1 MTQRPASMATPVP
14 FARPAPV
21 IARVGI
27 GLKPQHYDEILRER
41 PDLGFFEVHAEN
53 YMGAGGPPHHY
64 LRRIRDLYPL
74 SLHGV
79 ALSIGGNRPLN
90 KDHLARLKAL
100 IERYQ
105 PGLFSEHLAW
115 STHEEAYMGDLL
127 PLPYT
132 EETLKLVCAHIDE
145 AQEAVGRAM
154 LLENPSTYVQ
164 FAATSMSEIEFLGEV
179 VARTGCGLLLDV
191 NNVFVQATNH
201 HFEPFSYIDAFPVQH
216 VGEIHLAGHDQRL
229 DDAGAPLLI
238 DAHGSPV
245 ADPVWALYE
254 YTIARTGP
262 VPTLIERDAD
272 VPPLGQLLAEAGRA
286 ETILTREAQRRA
298 TAPAA
303 AE

>member
-1 MTQRPASMATPVP
+1 MVTSSTFAPPAGI
-14 FARPAPV
+14 APR
-21 IARVGI
+21 AGI

-64 LRRIRDLYPL
+64 LKRIRDHYPL

-79 ALSIGGNRPLN
+79 ALSIGGSGPLD
-90 KDHLARLKAL
+90 KAHLTRLKDLNA
-100 IERYQ
+100 RYA

-115 STHEEAYMGDLL
+115 STHEDSYLSDLL

-132 EETLKLVCAHIDE
+132 AETLACVCAHIDE
-145 AQEAVGRAM
+145 AQEAVGRRM

-164 FAATSMSEIEFLGEV
+164 FTATDMSEIAFLGEV

-191 NNVFVQATNH
+191 NNVFVQAANH
-201 HFEPFSYIDAFPVQH
+201 HFDPFAYIDAFPVEH
-216 VGEIHLAGHDQRL
+216 VGEIHLAGHDARL

-245 ADPVWALYE
+245 ADAVWALYAHA
-254 YTIARTGP
+254 IARCGP
-262 VPTLIERDAD
+262 VPTLIERDAE
-272 VPPLGQLLAEAGRA
+272 VPALAELIAEAARA
-286 ETILTREAQRRA
+286 EAILADEARRRA
-298 TAPAA
+298 SDRAA